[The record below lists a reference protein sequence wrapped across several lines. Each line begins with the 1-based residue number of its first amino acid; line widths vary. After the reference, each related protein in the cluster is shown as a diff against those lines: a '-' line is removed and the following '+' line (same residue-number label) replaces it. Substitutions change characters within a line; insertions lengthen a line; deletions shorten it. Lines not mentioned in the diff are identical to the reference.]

1 MTVRATSPRGRRRY
15 RRGTATLVAAALL
28 IPLVPVT
35 LAVGATTVNAA
46 STSAAYLDPSVP
58 VKQRV
63 RDLLGRMTLE
73 EKVGQMTQAE
83 RGAVGQPELVYQ
95 LGLGSVLSGGGSAP
109 TPNTPEAWADMVD
122 GFQREALRT
131 RLQHSD
137 HLWRRCRARSR
148 QCSWG
153 NDLPAQ
159 HRTRCDPGCPAC
171 RAGGGCDGRGGPGD
185 RHSVGLRAVHL
196 RHPGRTLGP

>member
-83 RGAVGQPELVYQ
+83 RGAVGQPQLVYQ

-109 TPNTPEAWADMVD
+109 TP
-122 GFQREALRT
+122 
-131 RLQHSD
+131 
-137 HLWRRCRARSR
+137 
-148 QCSWG
+148 
-153 NDLPAQ
+153 
-159 HRTRCDPGCPAC
+159 
-171 RAGGGCDGRGGPGD
+171 
-185 RHSVGLRAVHL
+185 
-196 RHPGRTLGP
+196 